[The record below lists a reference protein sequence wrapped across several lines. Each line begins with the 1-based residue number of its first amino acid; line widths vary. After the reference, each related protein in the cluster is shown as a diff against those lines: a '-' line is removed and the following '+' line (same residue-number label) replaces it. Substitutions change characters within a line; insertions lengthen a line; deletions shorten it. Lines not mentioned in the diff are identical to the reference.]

1 MTDRD
6 DLGAPVA
13 SWLQLESAV
22 ERLHAAARAGLAA
35 RDFYRRLLA
44 EAGAAVG
51 SLGGAAW
58 RRRADG
64 TLDALCQ
71 WMPAGSEHSAIDRL
85 DPARRREWIDS
96 VLTSGSAEIYL
107 TEADGH
113 ECLIAPVANPV
124 RADDAAEMLPAVAT
138 FELWFVCG
146 SSPLVQQGWL
156 EFAATLADVAMDFH
170 ALDELRQLR
179 ASASLHRQAA
189 DYLRR
194 LQSPRDLKGLAYEIA
209 NEGRRL
215 LSCDRL
221 SVLVKRGRRWRLLA
235 ASGASRVERRTEYAH
250 RTERLADQVAKWGEP
265 LSYPAD
271 DAEGELL
278 PPSVTAVLEEHVDHS
293 HARELACAPIAFRVS
308 GPEEAETSSKRS
320 SKSGFDAVL
329 IAERFDSAAPA
340 GWREQ
345 VVELGELCGPALSR
359 AATLD
364 RFPMR
369 PLLKLSEAF
378 SDAIQPGRL
387 TRRMAVVGAIAAVI
401 AALVFVPAGFHVES
415 PATLH
420 AAVEREVFA
429 TATGSISDIRV
440 KHGQMV
446 AKGDVLIVLNDPE
459 LSLKLQQVRGEID
472 AAQKRLE
479 ALAVTRTD
487 RTLRE
492 NKGTEDRLPLAAEQ
506 RQLEERLAS
515 LQAQRTLLEQNHEAL
530 TLRSP
535 IAGQVLTRDVDSLLA
550 SRPVE
555 RGQALLTVADTGSG
569 WELVADVPQR
579 QIGHVLHAQQT
590 EATKDLAAS
599 LRLAGDVQQTYEG
612 HVVQISSAAPLE
624 PEGLENEAPPVKV
637 RIALDG
643 DVPPAARPGMT
654 ASVQVHCGKRSLGY
668 VWLHDAGA
676 TLYRWLTF

>member
-6 DLGAPVA
+6 DLDAPVA

-22 ERLHAAARAGLAA
+22 ERQHAAARAGLDV
-35 RDFYRRLLA
+35 REFYRRLLA

-51 SLGGAAW
+51 AVGGAAW
-58 RRRADG
+58 RRRSDS
-64 TLDALCQ
+64 TLELVCQ
-71 WMPAGSEHSAIDRL
+71 WASSGRANAE
-85 DPARRREWIDS
+85 IDS
-96 VLTSGSAEIYL
+96 IQPAQRRKWIGAAFETNAAEIHATAAGEL
-107 TEADGH
+107 
-113 ECLIAPVANPV
+113 ECLVAPVANPV
-124 RADDAAEMLPAVAT
+124 AAEDAAEHFYAVAA
-138 FELWFVCG
+138 FELWFAGV

-156 EFAATLADVAMDFH
+156 EFAATLGDVAEDFH

-179 ASASLHRQAA
+179 ASALLHRQAA
-189 DYLRR
+189 DFLRR
-194 LQSPRDLKGLAYEIA
+194 VQSPRDLKGVAFEIA

-221 SVLVKRGRRWRLLA
+221 SVLVKRGGRWRLLA

-250 RTERLADQVAKWGEP
+250 RTERLAEQVAKWGEP

-271 DAEGELL
+271 DPDGELL

-293 HARELACAPIAFRVS
+293 HARELACVPIAFRVS
-308 GPEEAETSSKRS
+308 GPEEVETSLKRS
-320 SKSGFDAVL
+320 TKSSFDAVL

-345 VVELGELCGPALSR
+345 VVELGEMCGPALGR
-359 AATLD
+359 AAALD

-369 PLLKLSEAF
+369 SLLKLSEAF
-378 SDAIQPGRL
+378 NDAIQPGRL

-401 AALVFVPAGFHVES
+401 AALVFVPAGFHVEA
-415 PATLH
+415 PATVH

-429 TATGSISDIRV
+429 TATGSISEIHV

-492 NKGTEDRLPLAAEQ
+492 SKQTEDRLPLAAEQ

-515 LQAQRTLLEQNHEAL
+515 LQAQRTLLQQNHEAL

-579 QIGHVLHAQQT
+579 QIGHVLKAQQEET
-590 EATKDLAAS
+590 EKLAVS